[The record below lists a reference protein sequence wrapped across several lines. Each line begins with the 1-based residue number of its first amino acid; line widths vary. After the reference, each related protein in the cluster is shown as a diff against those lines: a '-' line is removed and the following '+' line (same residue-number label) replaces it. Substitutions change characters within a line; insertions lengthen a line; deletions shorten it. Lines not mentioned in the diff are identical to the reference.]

1 MFDFG
6 DKLQILADAAKY
18 DVSCSSSGGK
28 RKNIGGIGDSS
39 SSGICHTYTEDGRC
53 VSLLK
58 ILMTNYCIFDCAFC
72 VSRKSNDIQRAAF
85 SVKEVVELTMN
96 FYRRNYIEGLFLSS
110 GIFKS
115 ADYTMERLMLVVK
128 KLRTEEKFHGY
139 IHLKAIPG
147 ASEALL
153 KEAGLYVDRMS
164 VNLEI
169 PTEEGLKLVAPEKD
183 HQSVCDPL
191 QTIKTEIMALKE
203 EKKTIK
209 KVPLFVPAGQST
221 QMVIGAT
228 GESDLDIM
236 GTANEFYKTY
246 NLKRVYYSGY
256 IPINPKDSLLPQ
268 VGTAPP
274 LQRENRLYQTDWL
287 LRFYGFSLNEILNTQ
302 HQNLELDMDPKLA
315 WAIRNP
321 QFFPIDINTASYQW
335 IIRIPGVG
343 RQSANKI
350 VQARKFG
357 KLREDQV
364 KKMGIAFN
372 RAKYFMSCSDSVFG
386 LGFQYPDQVRKALVK
401 EPLIGESSNSSG
413 LISGVDSSLISGQ
426 GSTLGSVHDFTLL
439 VDREAN
445 NFFATKKDKTNQL
458 TLF

>member
-1 MFDFG
+1 
-6 DKLQILADAAKY
+6 
-18 DVSCSSSGGK
+18 
-28 RKNIGGIGDSS
+28 
-39 SSGICHTYTEDGRC
+39 
-53 VSLLK
+53 
-58 ILMTNYCIFDCAFC
+58 
-72 VSRKSNDIQRAAF
+72 
-85 SVKEVVELTMN
+85 
-96 FYRRNYIEGLFLSS
+96 
-110 GIFKS
+110 
-115 ADYTMERLMLVVK
+115 
-128 KLRTEEKFHGY
+128 
-139 IHLKAIPG
+139 
-147 ASEALL
+147 
-153 KEAGLYVDRMS
+153 
-164 VNLEI
+164 
-169 PTEEGLKLVAPEKD
+169 
-183 HQSVCDPL
+183 
-191 QTIKTEIMALKE
+191 MALKE